1 MTDLSVFK
9 TDIAGSWLTVTHPVT
24 GSTLET
30 AEGKPVRIR
39 VVSLQSDQCQ
49 KVTAQLHNE
58 REKKRLNNRKYF
70 QTAEE
75 LQEGLLK
82 LLAAATLEFDNLEYN
97 GELLKATSENAYKI
111 YKELPWLREQ
121 VERFIEEWSSFL
133 PKA

>member
-39 VVSLQSDQCQ
+39 VVSL
-49 KVTAQLHNE
+49 LHNE